1 MVGVEYGHFCF
12 GATEI
17 DANEKMF
24 VHKQVWVGSL
34 NRTATNMANALMP
47 GCAAESADRN
57 PLFSQQE
64 MLF

>member
-1 MVGVEYGHFCF
+1 
-12 GATEI
+12 
-17 DANEKMF
+17 MF

-34 NRTATNMANALMP
+34 NRTAANMVNALMP
-47 GCAAESADRN
+47 GYAAQSADRN